1 MLFER
6 AIIELSSLTAS
17 VTLRES
23 VFCFCVLLC
32 ASSGDAYIKEL
43 GFFFFLR
50 MAVAISSSCG
60 GLAAVTSASCRA
72 ARTPLGSA
80 PEGSLVLC

>member
-1 MLFER
+1 MVLFER

-23 VFCFCVLLC
+23 AICVNLGTD
-32 ASSGDAYIKEL
+32 STYIKEL

-60 GLAAVTSASCRA
+60 GSVSVTSA
-72 ARTPLGSA
+72 
-80 PEGSLVLC
+80 